1 MGGQVLPPSLLAC
14 QGVHLP
20 GSTSGARC
28 RGASH
33 DPILSKRRMSDQVL
47 VDPVHCMGDDLYRD
61 YFEEVRVRMED
72 KTAEQTMQDNLNI
85 LSSRM
90 MSLPVWRLLPV

>member
-1 MGGQVLPPSLLAC
+1 
-14 QGVHLP
+14 
-20 GSTSGARC
+20 
-28 RGASH
+28 
-33 DPILSKRRMSDQVL
+33 MSDQVL

-90 MSLPVWRLLPV
+90 MSLPVWRFLPV